1 MEPGD
6 GMSGRVISVALAAA
20 LVLSCGD
27 VRTTSGLIELLP
39 DVADRTRWTIVEGP
53 VEHTSATL
61 YEYVDGGADRYLAN
75 GFRELIHVRY
85 QYEADPKAC
94 VTLDLYDM
102 GTELGA
108 FGIYSAGR
116 RPEYEARPWGA
127 ESYRSGTVVAA
138 CKGRF
143 FVHGD
148 ADADEPELM
157 GFLGRTVDE
166 VCRRISGAAHRPA
179 VVELL
184 PVGGLV
190 ARSERYVPADL
201 LGHAFL
207 PGGLLATYEVDG
219 RRSELYTT
227 DLGSDAA
234 ATAAVEQLRSHLAAR
249 GRIDDVVLMLG
260 DGGFR
265 YHDPAVGDG
274 TVVRAGRLVIGVQG
288 GLETGPREDILRAA
302 VGSLR
307 RGFPHREPIGV

>member
-1 MEPGD
+1 
-6 GMSGRVISVALAAA
+6 MSGRVISVALATVM
-20 LVLSCGD
+20 VLSCDG
-27 VRTTSGLIELLP
+27 VRTPSVLTELLP
-39 DVADRTRWTIVEGP
+39 DGADRTLWTIVEGP
-53 VEHTSATL
+53 VEHAPATL

-75 GFRELIHVRY
+75 GFRDLVHVRY
-85 QYEADPKAC
+85 QHGADPNAC

-138 CKGRF
+138 CKDRF
-143 FVHGD
+143 FVHGE

-157 GFLGRTVDE
+157 AFLDRTVDE
-166 VCRRISGAAHRPA
+166 VCRRISGAPHRPG

-207 PGGLLATYEVDG
+207 RGGLLATYEVDG
-219 RRSELYTT
+219 RRSELYTS

-234 ATAAVEQLRSHLAAR
+234 ATAAIERLRSHLSVQ
-249 GRIDDVVLMLG
+249 GRIDDAAPTLA

-288 GLETGPREDILRAA
+288 GLETGPREDILSAA
-302 VGSLR
+302 VGTLPR
-307 RGFPHREPIGV
+307 DIPQREPVVD